1 MDVFEED
8 ARPWLEASGGGYD
21 AILVDAYRQPYI
33 PFYLTTEEFFR
44 LVADRLAPGGVVIV
58 NVGHVEG
65 SDKLEQVLGATMA
78 AAFPRVLR
86 DPIADTNTLLVGGGP
101 GISAARLEAVAT
113 ELPFDLR
120 PIALAA
126 AARLAPRLPGGEV
139 YTDDHAPVEWLIDDS
154 LLEYA
159 GG

>member
-1 MDVFEED
+1 
-8 ARPWLEASGGGYD
+8 
-21 AILVDAYRQPYI
+21 
-33 PFYLTTEEFFR
+33 
-44 LVADRLAPGGVVIV
+44 VVIV
-58 NVGHVEG
+58 NVGHPEG
-65 SDKLEQVLGATMA
+65 SDALEQVLGATMA

-86 DPIADTNTLLVGGGP
+86 DPIADTNTLLIGGGP

-120 PIALAA
+120 RIALAA